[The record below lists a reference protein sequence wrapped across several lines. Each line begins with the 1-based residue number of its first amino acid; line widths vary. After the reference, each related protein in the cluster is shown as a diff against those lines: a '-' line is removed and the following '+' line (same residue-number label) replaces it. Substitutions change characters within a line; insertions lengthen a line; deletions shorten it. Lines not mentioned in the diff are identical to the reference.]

1 MGNLLWK
8 SKIITDPSPKPNFYF
23 KYSGIFCCLCSSG
36 SVLSCWRNR
45 KACRLLSEF
54 CSPRGIVFGL
64 SLLKCKC
71 CRISQLIKLFRCG
84 LIIGRLNLGSRN
96 QIFLL
101 FFRYRK
107 LLFSYF
113 LYRIE
118 IRLVLCQKQIL
129 FLILSYFQENESL
142 SFHHCI
148 KPK

>member
-1 MGNLLWK
+1 VEIRWK

-23 KYSGIFCCLCSSG
+23 KYSGILCCLCSSEFI
-36 SVLSCWRNR
+36 LSCWKNR
-45 KACRLLSEF
+45 RACRLLYKF

-64 SLLKCKC
+64 SRLICKF
-71 CRISQLIKLFRCG
+71 CRISQLIKLSRYG
-84 LIIGRLNLGSRN
+84 LIVGRLNLGSTN

-142 SFHHCI
+142 NFHHCI
-148 KPK
+148 NSKI